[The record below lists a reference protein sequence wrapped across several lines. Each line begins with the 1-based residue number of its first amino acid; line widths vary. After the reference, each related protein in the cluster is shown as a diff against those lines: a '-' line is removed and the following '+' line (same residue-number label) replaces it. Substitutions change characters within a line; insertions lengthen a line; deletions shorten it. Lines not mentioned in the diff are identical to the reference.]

1 MDKMGT
7 QNEENKAVIDSTQY
21 QQGNTKELPDCYEEN
36 FETVLKATT
45 NDLENLITTA
55 IQTMYGQHTN
65 ILSDCLIS
73 AKDTTLSQ
81 NNTCSQIK
89 ELLEKDVSSGQLEHL
104 KSQELTMLTGE
115 LNLLDKE
122 NAKMKVEL
130 QQLRYSS
137 QTEIE
142 SVKSVIKVLK
152 YNISE
157 IQSSNSAVVESLRK
171 YGESFIGRIQAK
183 DKQIE

>member
-1 MDKMGT
+1 
-7 QNEENKAVIDSTQY
+7 
-21 QQGNTKELPDCYEEN
+21 
-36 FETVLKATT
+36 
-45 NDLENLITTA
+45 
-55 IQTMYGQHTN
+55 
-65 ILSDCLIS
+65 
-73 AKDTTLSQ
+73 
-81 NNTCSQIK
+81 
-89 ELLEKDVSSGQLEHL
+89 
-104 KSQELTMLTGE
+104 MLTGE

-137 QTEIE
+137 QIEIE

-157 IQSSNSAVVESLRK
+157 IQSSNSSVVESLCK
-171 YGESFIGRIQAK
+171 YGESFICRIQAK